1 MAYEQKAGS
10 GSLFRN
16 DKKGNEKAP
25 DYKGSGKDL
34 QGNEIWLSGWVRK
47 SEKGTQ
53 YLSISMQP
61 KEPKAAEI
69 FNAEGYKE
77 PIEQSNDL
85 PW

>member
-25 DYKGSGKDL
+25 DYRGSGKDL
-34 QGNEIWLSGWVRK
+34 QGNEVWLSGWVRK

-53 YLSISMQP
+53 YLSISMQA
-61 KEPKAAEI
+61 KEAKPVEEV
-69 FNAEGYKE
+69 FNPESGDG
-77 PIEQSNDL
+77 NDL
-85 PW
+85 PF